1 MTACGHLSQTLDGL
15 DGDRKENRGRGME
28 EPRASIPL
36 DYRFFICHFMDI
48 NENEKEMQKRWRES
62 IGKSV
67 LLFPFFYAFFWS
79 AYYDCQ
85 KKTNGK
91 QKIFSCKKSV
101 CEVSENTKNSGNR
114 E

>member
-1 MTACGHLSQTLDGL
+1 MRAGIVGSIGKRYPGLNGIKILSRD
-15 DGDRKENRGRGME
+15 
-28 EPRASIPL
+28 P
-36 DYRFFICHFMDI
+36 
-48 NENEKEMQKRWRES
+48 RES

-91 QKIFSCKKSV
+91 QKINKRLEIFLSFVTTPLTRELNQSTTSV
-101 CEVSENTKNSGNR
+101 LIQMTVKRLVLTNVKAVSSKIVI
-114 E
+114 

>member
-1 MTACGHLSQTLDGL
+1 MRAGIVGNIGKRYLGLNGIKILSRD
-15 DGDRKENRGRGME
+15 
-28 EPRASIPL
+28 S
-36 DYRFFICHFMDI
+36 
-48 NENEKEMQKRWRES
+48 RES

-67 LLFPFFYAFFWS
+67 FALPFFYAFFWS

-85 KKTNGK
+85 KKTNGE
-91 QKIFSCKKSV
+91 QEIFSCKKSV

>member
-1 MTACGHLSQTLDGL
+1 
-15 DGDRKENRGRGME
+15 ME

-36 DYRFFICHFMDI
+36 DYRFFHGYKRKRKGDA
-48 NENEKEMQKRWRES
+48 EKMEAVVREYREECFA
-62 IGKSV
+62 
-67 LLFPFFYAFFWS
+67 LPFFYAFFWS

>member
-1 MTACGHLSQTLDGL
+1 MRAGIVGSIGKRYPGLNGIKILS
-15 DGDRKENRGRGME
+15 
-28 EPRASIPL
+28 
-36 DYRFFICHFMDI
+36 
-48 NENEKEMQKRWRES
+48 RES